1 MKKFLFSVMAVVAF
15 GMALASCNYNAP
27 KAKFNNDL
35 DSLGYAYGV
44 LFGNQYSN
52 FTDSGVVVPEVTM
65 ELDNFLAGFITAIK
79 RDSAN
84 LKMTPDQAQQF
95 LQEFNQKLQQK
106 MQAKQEAE
114 LKANKEAGAD
124 FMAKNA
130 TEEGVVTLES
140 GLQIKTL
147 VEGTGTQ
154 PTAEDKVLV
163 NYVGTLIDG
172 TQFDANDSIEFNLN
186 GVVKGFSEGISN
198 MKEGGSA
205 IITMPSDMAYGDRS
219 TGSIPAGST
228 LQFKVDLLKVTK
240 AEAAK

>member
-1 MKKFLFSVMAVVAF
+1 MKNFIFSMVAV
-15 GMALASCNYNAP
+15 MALAIGITSCNCSTP
-27 KAKFNNDL
+27 SAKFNNDL
-35 DSLGYAYGV
+35 DSLGYSYGV
-44 LFGNQYSN
+44 LFGSQYSN
-52 FTDSGVVVPEVTM
+52 FTDSGVVVPEKTM

-84 LKMTPDQAQQF
+84 LKMTTEEAEAFVRSFQMKI
-95 LQEFNQKLQQK
+95 QEE
-106 MQAKQEAE
+106 MRAKQEAE
-114 LKANKEAGAD
+114 LKENKAKGAD

-147 VEGTGTQ
+147 VEGTGKQ
-154 PTAEDKVLV
+154 PSADDKVLV

-198 MKEGGSA
+198 MKVGGSA
-205 IITMPSDMAYGDRS
+205 IITMPSDLAYGDRAMGQ
-219 TGSIPAGST
+219 TIPAGST
-228 LQFKVDLLKVTK
+228 LQFKVDLLDIVKK
-240 AEAAK
+240 

>member
-1 MKKFLFSVMAVVAF
+1 MKKFLFSAIAVIAF
-15 GMALASCNYNAP
+15 GMAVASCNYNAP

-44 LFGNQYSN
+44 VFGNQYSN

-65 ELDNFLAGFITAIK
+65 DLDNFLAGFVTAIK

-84 LKMTPDQAQQF
+84 LKMTPEEAQSF
-95 LQEFNQKLQQK
+95 LQMFNQKLQAK
-106 MQAKQEAE
+106 MQEKREAE

-140 GLQIKTL
+140 GLQIKHL
-147 VEGTGTQ
+147 VEGTGAQ
-154 PTAEDKVLV
+154 PTTSDKVKV

-172 TQFDANDSIEFNLN
+172 TEFDSNDSIEFNLN
-186 GVVKGFSEGISN
+186 GVVKGFSEGISQ
-198 MKEGGSA
+198 MKVGGSA

-219 TGSIPAGST
+219 TGDIPAGST
-228 LQFKVDLLKVTK
+228 LQFKVDLLDIVK
-240 AEAAK
+240 

>member
-1 MKKFLFSVMAVVAF
+1 MKKFLFSVIAVVAF
-15 GMALASCNYNAP
+15 GMTMASCSYNAP

-44 LFGNQYSN
+44 MFGNQYSN

-84 LKMTPDQAQQF
+84 LKMTIEEAQQF
-95 LQEFNQKLQQK
+95 LQEFNQKLQVK
-106 MQAKQEAE
+106 MNEKREAE
-114 LKANKEAGAD
+114 LKANKDAGAE

-130 TEEGVVTLES
+130 NLEGVVTLES

-147 VEGTGTQ
+147 TEGTGAKPST
-154 PTAEDKVLV
+154 EDKVLV

-172 TQFDANDSIEFNLN
+172 TQFDANDSIEFSLS

-219 TGSIPAGST
+219 TGNIPAGST
-228 LQFKVDLLKVTK
+228 LQFKVDLLKIVK
-240 AEAAK
+240 

>member
-1 MKKFLFSVMAVVAF
+1 MKKFLFSAIAVIAF
-15 GMALASCNYNAP
+15 GMAVASCNYNAP

-44 LFGNQYSN
+44 VFGNQYSN

-65 ELDNFLAGFITAIK
+65 DLDNFLAGFVTAIK

-84 LKMTPDQAQQF
+84 LKMTPEEAQSF
-95 LQEFNQKLQQK
+95 LQMFNQKLQAK
-106 MQAKQEAE
+106 MQEKREAE
-114 LKANKEAGAD
+114 LKVNKEAGAD

-140 GLQIKTL
+140 GLQIKHL
-147 VEGTGTQ
+147 VEGTGAQ
-154 PTAEDKVLV
+154 PTTSDKVKV

-172 TQFDANDSIEFNLN
+172 TEFDSNDSIEFNLN
-186 GVVKGFSEGISN
+186 GVVKGFSEGISQ
-198 MKEGGSA
+198 MKVGGSA

-219 TGSIPAGST
+219 TGDIPAGST
-228 LQFKVDLLKVTK
+228 LQFKVDLLDIVK
-240 AEAAK
+240 

>member
-1 MKKFLFSVMAVVAF
+1 MKKFIFSMVAV
-15 GMALASCNYNAP
+15 MALAMGLSSCNSTP

-35 DSLGYAYGV
+35 DSLGYSYGI
-44 LFGNQYSN
+44 LFGSQYSN
-52 FTDSGVVVPEVTM
+52 FTDSGVVVPEKTM
-65 ELDNFLAGFITAIK
+65 ELDNFLAGFISAIK

-84 LKMTPDQAQQF
+84 MKMTAEEAETYIRSF
-95 LQEFNQKLQQK
+95 QQK
-106 MQAKQEAE
+106 IQAEMQAKQEEELNNNKAKGAE
-114 LKANKEAGAD
+114 

-147 VEGTGTQ
+147 VEGTGAQ
-154 PTAEDKVLV
+154 PKTDDKVLV

-205 IITMPSDMAYGDRS
+205 ILTMPSDLAYGDRAM
-219 TGSIPAGST
+219 GQNIPAGAT
-228 LQFKVDLLKVTK
+228 LQFKVDLLKVVK
-240 AEAAK
+240 

>member
-1 MKKFLFSVMAVVAF
+1 
-15 GMALASCNYNAP
+15 
-27 KAKFNNDL
+27 
-35 DSLGYAYGV
+35 
-44 LFGNQYSN
+44 
-52 FTDSGVVVPEVTM
+52 M

-84 LKMTPDQAQQF
+84 LKMTTEEAEAFVRSFQMKI
-95 LQEFNQKLQQK
+95 QEE
-106 MQAKQEAE
+106 MRAKQEAE
-114 LKANKEAGAD
+114 LKENKAKGAD

-147 VEGTGTQ
+147 VEGTGKQ
-154 PTAEDKVLV
+154 PSADDKVLV

-198 MKEGGSA
+198 MKVGGSA
-205 IITMPSDMAYGDRS
+205 IITMPSDLAYGDRAM
-219 TGSIPAGST
+219 GQNIPAGST
-228 LQFKVDLLKVTK
+228 LQFKVDLLDIVKK
-240 AEAAK
+240 

>member
-1 MKKFLFSVMAVVAF
+1 MVAV
-15 GMALASCNYNAP
+15 MALAMGLSSCNSTP

-35 DSLGYAYGV
+35 DSLGYSYGI
-44 LFGNQYSN
+44 LFGSQYSN
-52 FTDSGVVVPEVTM
+52 FTDSGVVVPEKTM
-65 ELDNFLAGFITAIK
+65 ELDNFLAGFISAIK

-84 LKMTPDQAQQF
+84 MKMTAEEAETYIRSF
-95 LQEFNQKLQQK
+95 QQK
-106 MQAKQEAE
+106 IQAEMQAKQEEELNNNKAKGAE
-114 LKANKEAGAD
+114 

-147 VEGTGTQ
+147 VEGTGAQ
-154 PTAEDKVLV
+154 PKTDDKVLV

-205 IITMPSDMAYGDRS
+205 ILTMPSDLAYGDRAM
-219 TGSIPAGST
+219 GQNIPAGAT
-228 LQFKVDLLKVTK
+228 LQFKVDLLKVVK
-240 AEAAK
+240 